1 MAVHIILA
9 AMAVAFAALCMAYAR
24 LSRENRR
31 QAAWV
36 EQQIHDEQI
45 VTKRLVDNVA
55 TLNTGY
61 RALKSTVDAMS
72 DAVLPDDSLAR
83 KAKEEIDKFNAGI
96 HNILTYNGPTYDQTR
111 NTP

>member
-9 AMAVAFAALCMAYAR
+9 AMAVALAALSLAYAR
-24 LSRENRR
+24 LSRETRR

-36 EQQIHDEQI
+36 EQRIHDEQI
-45 VTKRLVDNVA
+45 VVKRLVDNVA
-55 TLNTGY
+55 NLNEGY
-61 RALKSTVDAMS
+61 RELKGRVEAMS

-96 HNILTYNGPTYDQTR
+96 YNILTYNGPTDDQTR

>member
-9 AMAVAFAALCMAYAR
+9 AMAFALAALSLAYAR
-24 LSRENRR
+24 LIRETSR

-36 EQQIHDEQI
+36 ERQIRDEQI
-45 VTKRLVDNVA
+45 VVKRLVDNVA
-55 TLNTGY
+55 TLNTEH

>member
-9 AMAVAFAALCMAYAR
+9 AMAVALAALSLAYAR
-24 LSRENRR
+24 LSRETRR

-36 EQQIHDEQI
+36 EQRIHDEQI
-45 VTKRLVDNVA
+45 VVKRLVDNVA
-55 TLNTGY
+55 NLNEGY
-61 RALKSTVDAMS
+61 RELKGRVEAMS

>member
-9 AMAVAFAALCMAYAR
+9 AMAVALAALSMAYAR
-24 LSRENRR
+24 LSRETRR

-36 EQQIHDEQI
+36 EQRIHDEQI
-45 VTKRLVDNVA
+45 VVKRLVDNVA
-55 TLNTGY
+55 NLNEGY
-61 RALKSTVDAMS
+61 RELKGRVEAMS

-96 HNILTYNGPTYDQTR
+96 YNILTYNGPTDDQTR

>member
-9 AMAVAFAALCMAYAR
+9 AMAVALAALSLAYAR
-24 LSRENRR
+24 LSRETRR

-36 EQQIHDEQI
+36 EQRIHDEQI
-45 VTKRLVDNVA
+45 VVKRLVDNVA
-55 TLNTGY
+55 NLNEGY
-61 RALKSTVDAMS
+61 RELKGRVEAMS

-83 KAKEEIDKFNAGI
+83 RAKQEIDKFNAGI

>member
-9 AMAVAFAALCMAYAR
+9 AMAVALAALSMAYAR
-24 LSRENRR
+24 LSRETRR

-36 EQQIHDEQI
+36 ERQIRDEQI
-45 VTKRLVDNVA
+45 VVKRLVDNVA
-55 TLNTGY
+55 NLNEGY
-61 RALKSTVDAMS
+61 RELKGRVEAMS

>member
-9 AMAVAFAALCMAYAR
+9 AMAVALAALSLAYAR
-24 LSRENRR
+24 LSRETRR

-36 EQQIHDEQI
+36 EQRIHDEQI
-45 VTKRLVDNVA
+45 VVKRLVDNVA
-55 TLNTGY
+55 NLNEGY
-61 RALKSTVDAMS
+61 RELKGRVEAMS
-72 DAVLPDDSLAR
+72 DAVLPEDSLAR

-96 HNILTYNGPTYDQTR
+96 YNILTYNGPTDDQTR

>member
-9 AMAVAFAALCMAYAR
+9 AMAVALAALSMAYAC
-24 LSRENRR
+24 LSRETRR

-36 EQQIHDEQI
+36 EQRIHDEQI
-45 VTKRLVDNVA
+45 VVKRLVDNVA
-55 TLNTGY
+55 NLNEGY
-61 RALKSTVDAMS
+61 RELKGRVEAMS

>member
-9 AMAVAFAALCMAYAR
+9 AMAVALAALSMAYAR
-24 LSRENRR
+24 LSRETSR
-31 QAAWV
+31 QEAWA
-36 EQQIHDEQI
+36 ERQIHDEQI
-45 VTKRLVDNVA
+45 VVKRLLDNVA
-55 TLNTGY
+55 TLNTEY
-61 RALKSTVDAMS
+61 RELKGRVEAMS

>member
-9 AMAVAFAALCMAYAR
+9 AMAVALAALSMAYAR
-24 LSRENRR
+24 LSRETRR

-36 EQQIHDEQI
+36 EQRIHDEQI
-45 VTKRLVDNVA
+45 VVKRLVDNVA
-55 TLNTGY
+55 NLNEGY
-61 RALKSTVDAMS
+61 RELKGRVEAMS